1 MMNINE
7 ETILKGYSL
16 GIFPMSENFEDPN
29 IYWINPKKRGVIP
42 LNNFK
47 ISKSLKKE
55 IKKNKFKIT
64 INQSFDKVIK
74 NCAKKTE
81 NRPTTWI
88 NTEIIKLYS
97 NLHKIG
103 HAHSIEAR
111 FQNKLVGGLYGVS
124 LGSAFFGESMF
135 SKMSNASKICL
146 IYLIAILKIKGFT
159 LLDTQFVN
167 PYLKKLGAIQISRQ
181 SYLKLLGKSLKE
193 NINFKKKISHSSIY
207 EVIQSMTQTS

>member
-1 MMNINE
+1 MNINE

-16 GIFPMSENFEDPN
+16 GIFPMSENFDDPN

-42 LNNFK
+42 INNFK

-55 IKKNKFKIT
+55 IKRNKFKIT
-64 INQSFDKVIK
+64 INKSFNKVIT

-81 NRPTTWI
+81 DRPTTWI
-88 NTEIIKLYS
+88 NKEIIKLYS

-103 HAHSIEAR
+103 HAHSIETW

-135 SKMSNASKICL
+135 SAMSNASKICL
-146 IYLIAILKIKGFT
+146 VYLIANLKIKGFT

-167 PYLKKLGAIQISRQ
+167 PY
-181 SYLKLLGKSLKE
+181 
-193 NINFKKKISHSSIY
+193 
-207 EVIQSMTQTS
+207 